1 MFLFDFG
8 GFTTFDDETIVVKE
22 FFAGVDIAQ
31 GFEKDAVTVLRGF
44 QIRFAGVIDPLS
56 GVAIIL
62 GVDDMAFIQV
72 KVKSVVGLAG
82 VVGVAGLGLAP
93 GDDLALVLQHPFADL
108 DGTKSINALPVNT
121 RFSHL
126 CATATGWLP
135 PTVRSLPDGGF
146 EAVFGLRHLIK
157 TFTDNRDYL
166 LLMAVLC

>member
-1 MFLFDFG
+1 MFLFDFR

-22 FFAGVDIAQ
+22 FFARVDIAQ

-56 GVAIIL
+56 GVAIIF
-62 GVDDMAFIQV
+62 GVDDMAFIQM

-93 GDDLALVLQHPFADL
+93 GDDLALVLQHPVAGL
-108 DGTKSINALPVNT
+108 DGAESINALAVNT
-121 RFSHL
+121 RFAHL
-126 CATATGWLP
+126 CATATGRLAPTAMGLP
-135 PTVRSLPDGGF
+135 VGGF
-146 EAVFGLRHLIK
+146 ESVFGLRHLIK